1 MRRTN
6 GDGQATL
13 THKGA
18 NKPISA
24 MKLSNSTKTMAL
36 YFCDD
41 LRATKIIVE
50 DVQEQTGAWD
60 LIQLDMRD

>member
-1 MRRTN
+1 
-6 GDGQATL
+6 
-13 THKGA
+13 
-18 NKPISA
+18 
-24 MKLSNSTKTMAL
+24 MAL